1 MSIIL
6 VTGAGGQLGQ
16 TFQQL
21 AAHYPQHQWH
31 FPDRSALDITNEAAC
46 ADYFTRYHPDVCFNT
61 AAYTAV
67 DKAETDYATA
77 LAVNATAAKN
87 LALLCAQT
95 GCRLVHFS
103 SDYVYAPHLNRP
115 IREDDPTAE
124 NGAYAATKLLGD
136 QWVLDALPTAAI
148 LRTSW
153 VYSLYGNNFLKTMLR
168 LGRER
173 EQISV
178 VFDQIGT
185 PTYTLDLALAALA
198 LSEMP
203 TMPGGIYH
211 FSNEGVCSWYDF
223 ARAIF
228 KAANLPCQVVPIESK
243 DYPTPASRPTYSVLN
258 KAKIKA
264 TLGISIQHWEDAL
277 ADCLENQLEY
287 V

>member
-1 MSIIL
+1 MAKIL

-21 AAHYPQHQWH
+21 ATRFPNHQWL
-31 FPDRSALDITNEAAC
+31 FPDRVALDITDAVAC
-46 ADYFTRYHPDVCFNT
+46 ADFFARYQPDICFNT

-67 DKAETDYATA
+67 DKAESDFAA
-77 LAVNATAAKN
+77 AMAVNATAAKN
-87 LALLCAQT
+87 IAVQCALT
-95 GCRLVHFS
+95 GCKLVHFS

-124 NGAYAATKLLGD
+124 NGAYATSKLLGD
-136 QWVLDALPTAAI
+136 QWVLEVLPAATV

-185 PTYTLDLALAALA
+185 PTYTPDLALVALA
-198 LSEMP
+198 LAERPSV
-203 TMPGGIYH
+203 PGGIYH

-228 KAANLPCQVVPIESK
+228 KAADLPCRVVPIESK
-243 DYPTPASRPTYSVLN
+243 DYPTPASRPAYSVLN

-264 TLGISIQHWEDAL
+264 TLGISIRHWEEAL
-277 ADCLENQLEY
+277 ADCLGNQ
-287 V
+287 